1 MKPKKTITLPYIPGI
16 SEKLGWICNS
26 YKIRAVYN
34 SKETLGRSLRNVKPE
49 RPKES
54 TKNIVYQIPCKDC
67 DGCYI
72 GESCRRL
79 GKRIEEHKK
88 AIQTYDEANG
98 VAKHAWKN
106 SHRPN
111 WEEVRILDR
120 ESNWHKR
127 KIKEALHMKLN
138 KNAFSEPSTM
148 PSNTWLA
155 LLRKSTLSNTKG
167 AI

>member
-16 SEKLGWICNS
+16 SEKLGRICSS
-26 YKIRAVYN
+26 YKIRAVYS

-79 GKRIEEHKK
+79 GIRIEEHKK
-88 AIQTYDEANG
+88 AVQTYDEANG
-98 VAKHAWKN
+98 VAKHAWEN

-111 WEEVRILDR
+111 WEEVKILDR

-138 KNAFSEPSTM
+138 NNAFSEPSTL
-148 PSNTWLA
+148 PSNIWLP